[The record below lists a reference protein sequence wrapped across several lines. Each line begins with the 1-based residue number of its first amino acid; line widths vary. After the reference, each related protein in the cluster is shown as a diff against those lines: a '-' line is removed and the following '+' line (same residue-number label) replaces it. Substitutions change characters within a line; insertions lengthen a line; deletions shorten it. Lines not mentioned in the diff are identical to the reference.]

1 MFRGQYFHSMDE
13 KGRLSIPARFRE
25 VLGGLQDERLVL
37 APFEDRGYVG
47 LEAFPHAAWRD
58 LEEKLKGNHPF
69 DAASLDVIYARVG
82 LSVDC
87 QPDAQGRI
95 LVSPEARQAG
105 GLRREVAFSG
115 HIDTFRI
122 WDAETWRQVVAN
134 ARKVYA
140 DPKQLTQVRT

>member
-25 VLGGLQDERLVL
+25 VLVALQDERLVL
-37 APFEDRGYVG
+37 APFEDRGSVG
-47 LEAFPHAAWRD
+47 LEAFPYETWQD
-58 LEEKLKGNHPF
+58 LEEKLKANHPF
-69 DAASLDVIYARVG
+69 DARSLDIIYARVS

-95 LVSPEARQAG
+95 LLPPEARETG

-122 WDAETWRQVVAN
+122 WDAQTWRQVVAN
-134 ARKVYA
+134 AQKVYA
-140 DPKQLTQVRT
+140 DPTQLTQVRT